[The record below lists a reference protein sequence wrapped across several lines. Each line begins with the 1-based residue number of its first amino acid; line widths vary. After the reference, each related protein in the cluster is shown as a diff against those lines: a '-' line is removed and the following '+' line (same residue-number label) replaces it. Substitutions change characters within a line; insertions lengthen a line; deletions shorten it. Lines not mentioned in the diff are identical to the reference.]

1 MNLALVILLLLA
13 GVILLVLEVF
23 LIPGIGWAGVFGLGA
38 LVGSIVVAYM
48 YLGQL
53 AGHITLIS
61 ALVLIAVAVWIFL
74 KNKTLEKMS
83 LKTDIDS
90 KVDLLSNLNLNVG
103 DTGTTLSR
111 LAPMGKVI
119 VNGSEVEAKSE
130 KDFIDP
136 NTEVIITAINGNT
149 VSVKVK
155 P

>member
-13 GVILLVLEVF
+13 GVFLLVLEVF

-38 LVGSIVVAYM
+38 LIGSIVVAYM
-48 YLGQL
+48 YLGAT

-61 ALVLIAVAVWIFL
+61 AIVLIAIAIWIFL

-90 KVDLLSNLNLNVG
+90 KVDLISELNIHVG
-103 DTGTTLSR
+103 DTGVSLSR
-111 LAPMGKVI
+111 LAPMGKIVI
-119 VNGSEVEAKSE
+119 NGAEVEAKSE

-136 NTEVIITAINGNT
+136 QTEVVVTGINGNI
-149 VSVKVK
+149 VNVKVK
-155 P
+155 